1 MIFNQSGEFQK
12 YFKNTLA
19 LFFEKILRLV
29 VGFFVIILL
38 TRYLGPEKFGLLS
51 YAQTYISI
59 AVSLAALGIDSI
71 VTREIVKSPKE
82 KDAILGTALCIN
94 ILSSSIV
101 ILLVILLVSLSEDLE
116 VAIIISI
123 LSFSILFSTFGFLVD
138 SYFQAKVLSKYTVYS
153 NSIAHLLSSIFKL
166 ALIYIESDLIYFAY
180 ALLLDSVI
188 IAFGYFYIY
197 KLQKLSFLSWK
208 FDKKIALML
217 LKLSLPLVLVAL
229 TAYIYTRTDQVM
241 IKHML
246 GNKAVGHYAAAIRV
260 SELFFFIPGI
270 IASSLFP
277 KILSLKE
284 VNTPQYLRLLEGL
297 YRGVVW
303 FSIIIALFLSFFSN
317 EIVNALYGREF
328 MESAEILRVLSFTII
343 FASIS
348 AVFVKI
354 LYAESYEKQYLY
366 KNTLGAIVNI
376 CLNYFLIISYGAV
389 GAAYATLI
397 TFFIVNYVYD
407 LLDKDLRRYY
417 YLKLVCFIP
426 YKK

>member
-1 MIFNQSGEFQK
+1 VE
-12 YFKNTLA
+12 
-19 LFFEKILRLV
+19 
-29 VGFFVIILL
+29 
-38 TRYLGPEKFGLLS
+38 
-51 YAQTYISI
+51 
-59 AVSLAALGIDSI
+59 
-71 VTREIVKSPKE
+71 
-82 KDAILGTALCIN
+82 
-94 ILSSSIV
+94 
-101 ILLVILLVSLSEDLE
+101 
-116 VAIIISI
+116 
-123 LSFSILFSTFGFLVD
+123 
-138 SYFQAKVLSKYTVYS
+138 
-153 NSIAHLLSSIFKL
+153 
-166 ALIYIESDLIYFAY
+166 LIYFAY
-180 ALLLDSVI
+180 ALVLDSI
-188 IAFGYFYIY
+188 IISFGYFYIY

-277 KILSLKE
+277 KILSLKK

-343 FASIS
+343 FASIN

-354 LYAESYEKQYLY
+354 LYAENYEKKYVY
-366 KNTLGAIVNI
+366 KNTLGVIVNI